1 MGEGGQGGGPPR
13 GGGEAAEPT
22 PIAAV
27 QPGTAPTTPVY
38 AAGREADASL
48 GASQPQQASPSIP
61 IYVVCGA
68 AEAPQQT
75 AGEEPAGGPVVGGA
89 GSGGKGGGGMGGV
102 DGGSGLLRSRSR
114 SRGSFRPGQ
123 RQPDSTLREAELR
136 AAARRLLAGGLTGQ
150 LLRLA
155 AAELGSSAWA
165 NEIAAIM
172 EAGSQRAA
180 PSGRSPRTAGT
191 EPRCFVRLPSQ
202 RGVEIEDS
210 QEARS

>member
-1 MGEGGQGGGPPR
+1 
-13 GGGEAAEPT
+13 
-22 PIAAV
+22 
-27 QPGTAPTTPVY
+27 
-38 AAGREADASL
+38 
-48 GASQPQQASPSIP
+48 
-61 IYVVCGA
+61 
-68 AEAPQQT
+68 
-75 AGEEPAGGPVVGGA
+75 
-89 GSGGKGGGGMGGV
+89 MGGV

-155 AAELGSSAWA
+155 AAELGSSAWEKA
-165 NEIAAIM
+165 NDIAAIM
-172 EAGSQRAA
+172 DAGSQRAA

-202 RGVEIEDS
+202 RGVEIVDS
-210 QEARS
+210 QEARP

>member
-13 GGGEAAEPT
+13 GGGEAA
-22 PIAAV
+22 
-27 QPGTAPTTPVY
+27 AP
-38 AAGREADASL
+38 
-48 GASQPQQASPSIP
+48 
-61 IYVVCGA
+61 
-68 AEAPQQT
+68 EAPQQT
-75 AGEEPAGGPVVGGA
+75 APEELAVGPVVEGA

-123 RQPDSTLREAELR
+123 RQPDSTLREAQLQ

-155 AAELGSSAWA
+155 AAELGSSAWEKA
-165 NEIAAIM
+165 DEIAAIM

-180 PSGRSPRTAGT
+180 PSGCSPRTAGT

-202 RGVEIEDS
+202 RELWEVVDAKAEIED
-210 QEARS
+210 